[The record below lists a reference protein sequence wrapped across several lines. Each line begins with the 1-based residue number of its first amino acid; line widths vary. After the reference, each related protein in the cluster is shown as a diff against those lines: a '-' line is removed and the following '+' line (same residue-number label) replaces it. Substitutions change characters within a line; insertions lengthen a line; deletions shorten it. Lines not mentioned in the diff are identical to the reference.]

1 MYCNHCG
8 ARQPENASFCG
19 ECGARL
25 RPIETAP
32 TPDQPEGA
40 NRAGSQPEG
49 DREESTPE
57 SAARPES
64 QAVPLSTLLSKAPG
78 ESPYAA
84 PTDEMIPSTYSSLQR
99 RPDEPY
105 AGDPPKK
112 LKSATRHF
120 MWIVPALLL
129 GVGAGGV
136 YMLHDRESQI
146 NEQAS
151 ALHNEAG
158 ELALAG
164 SYDEALAKLDQASAL
179 RPEFAAITT
188 DRTLVETAQ
197 RIREKLDNVSVQL
210 KKNELDAAEKSLG
223 VLEASLVKRTEPL
236 FEQEKETVSDNRDR
250 LSVLRVK
257 QEVDGLDNVDALA
270 YKLREVEK
278 LDTEEADEVN
288 KLIVSRIV
296 AISMKDAEDLLKDK
310 SFGAAVEEVKQGLRY
325 AEKDES
331 LLALQDRIESE
342 QAAFE
347 AAEQAR
353 IERAAQQAEA
363 DDLNNRTAAVSVGNM
378 EVTVSEYGDIT
389 TTGTVTNTAT
399 RPIYGV
405 EISYSAYDA
414 DGSYLFSSSTFTS
427 PYYMAPGE
435 SGTFTAYDYG
445 WYDYVEIRMDN
456 ATWYL
461 E

>member
-8 ARQPENASFCG
+8 ARQPDNASFCG

-32 TPDQPEGA
+32 TPNQPEDA
-40 NRAGSQPEG
+40 DQAGSQREV
-49 DREESTPE
+49 DREKST
-57 SAARPES
+57 
-64 QAVPLSTLLSKAPG
+64 T

-84 PTDEMIPSTYSSLQR
+84 PTAEMIPSTSSPLR
-99 RPDEPY
+99 SAMDES
-105 AGDPPKK
+105 GGEDPPAQKK
-112 LKSATRHF
+112 RAGRHF
-120 MWIVPALLL
+120 MWIVPVLFL
-129 GVGAGGV
+129 GAGAGGV
-136 YMLHDRESQI
+136 YILHDRESQI
-146 NEQAS
+146 NDQAS
-151 ALHNEAG
+151 ALHSEAG

-164 SYDEALAKLDQASAL
+164 SYGEALAKLDQASAL
-179 RPEFAAITT
+179 RPEFAAITA
-188 DRTLVETAQ
+188 DRTLIETAQ
-197 RIREKLDNVSVQL
+197 RIHEKLDNVSTQL

-236 FEQEKETVSDNRDR
+236 FEREKETISDNRDR

-257 QEVDGLDNVDALA
+257 QAVDGLDDVDALV
-270 YKLREVEK
+270 YKLREVEQ
-278 LDTEEADEVN
+278 LDAEEADEVN

-296 AISMKDAEDLLKDK
+296 AISMKNAEDLLKDK
-310 SFGAAVEEVKQGLRY
+310 SFGAAVDEVKQGLQY
-325 AEKDES
+325 AERDES

-342 QAAFE
+342 QEAFE

-363 DDLNNRTAAVSVGNM
+363 DDLNNRTAAVSVSNM

-414 DGSYLFSSSTFTS
+414 SGSYLFSSSTFTS

>member
-8 ARQPENASFCG
+8 ARQSESASFCS
-19 ECGARL
+19 ECGTRL
-25 RPIETAP
+25 RPIDAAP
-32 TPDQPEGA
+32 TPNQPEGA
-40 NRAGSQPEG
+40 NQGGAQPEI
-49 DREESTPE
+49 DREKFATESV
-57 SAARPES
+57 SRPES
-64 QAVPLSTLLSKAPG
+64 QSIPLSALLSKAPG

-99 RPDEPY
+99 QSDEPR
-105 AGDPPKK
+105 AGDPSQKK
-112 LKSATRHF
+112 KSAARHF
-120 MWIVPALLL
+120 MWIVPVLLL
-129 GVGAGGV
+129 GAGAGGV

-146 NEQAS
+146 NDRAS
-151 ALHNEAG
+151 ALHGEAG

-188 DRTLVETAQ
+188 DRTLIETAQ

-223 VLEASLVKRTEPL
+223 VLEASLAKRTEPL

-257 QEVDGLDNVDALA
+257 QEVDGLDNVDALV

-296 AISMKDAEDLLKDK
+296 AISMKDAEALLKDK

-363 DDLNNRTAAVSVGNM
+363 DDLNNRTAAVSVSNM
-378 EVTVSEYGDIT
+378 EVAVSEYGDIT

-414 DGSYLFSSSTFTS
+414 NGSYLFSSSTFTS